1 MLDKAKS
8 SNLSEL
14 TEMCSSIFGQI
25 STSLKVNEIIALA
38 SHVAE
43 YNIVSTTGFPYELI
57 TMNLSKTGDTIIPA
71 DLATNVQKLHEYMFA
86 AEQYEVSDSVKTISE
101 SIVDKTGVT
110 TSTETYDLTQFNE
123 TVGAQGTEATK
134 KQNKDKN
141 KDKNKDSNKSDE
153 E

>member
-1 MLDKAKS
+1 
-8 SNLSEL
+8 
-14 TEMCSSIFGQI
+14 
-25 STSLKVNEIIALA
+25 
-38 SHVAE
+38 
-43 YNIVSTTGFPYELI
+43 
-57 TMNLSKTGDTIIPA
+57 MNLSKTGDTIIPA

-134 KQNKDKN
+134 KDKN